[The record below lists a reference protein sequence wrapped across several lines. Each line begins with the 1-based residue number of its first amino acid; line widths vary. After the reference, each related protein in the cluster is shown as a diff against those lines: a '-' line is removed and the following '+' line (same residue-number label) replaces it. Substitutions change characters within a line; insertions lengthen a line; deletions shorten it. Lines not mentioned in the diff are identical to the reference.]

1 MAAGANERQ
10 KCQRVRAQR
19 LDSFYGAAPAI
30 RSISALTNLTR
41 FTHGRRDLANAAK
54 RLSS

>member
-1 MAAGANERQ
+1 MSDGAQ
-10 KCQRVRAQR
+10 TSGTRVQS
-19 LDSFYGAAPAI
+19 LDAFYGAAPAI

-41 FTHGRRDLANAAK
+41 FTHGRRDLTNAAK